1 MRSSHRNNALLLLF
15 GSPGRSKTGAIA
27 GAKDRCLGLYMGG
40 KGEKR
45 SMQHMEPW
53 GGDGRSGEIKGAHS
67 LRLLM
72 QTVGGGYAGRCWKVG
87 LGAMFK

>member
-40 KGEKR
+40 KGEKKKYAAHGAMGWR
-45 SMQHMEPW
+45 WEVRGNQRHTLIKVAYADSGW
-53 GGDGRSGEIKGAHS
+53 GLRREALESG
-67 LRLLM
+67 
-72 QTVGGGYAGRCWKVG
+72 VGGNV
-87 LGAMFK
+87 